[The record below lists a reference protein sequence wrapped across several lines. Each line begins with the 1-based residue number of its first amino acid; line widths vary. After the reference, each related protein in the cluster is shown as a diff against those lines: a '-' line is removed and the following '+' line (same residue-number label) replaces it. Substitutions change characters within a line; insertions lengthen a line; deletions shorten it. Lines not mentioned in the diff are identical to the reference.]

1 MTLSTQ
7 PLSSQR
13 ITIVDYQM
21 GNLRSVEKA
30 LEHVGAKVEIT
41 SDAAKILKAD
51 KLILPGVGAFG
62 DAMRELRNRDLIEP
76 LKTSIAQG
84 KPFLGICLG
93 LQLLFE
99 KGYEGGEHEGL
110 GVLKGNVVRF
120 DLPKQYKVPHMGW
133 NNVTSVQKNV
143 PLLEGL
149 SPEPSM
155 YFVHSYYVVPSDR
168 SLIWLEAD
176 YGHRF
181 CAAIRQG
188 NLYATQF
195 HPEKS
200 QREGL
205 QMLRNFAN
213 LG

>member
-110 GVLKGNVVRF
+110 GVLKGNVIRF

>member
-1 MTLSTQ
+1 
-7 PLSSQR
+7 
-13 ITIVDYQM
+13 
-21 GNLRSVEKA
+21 
-30 LEHVGAKVEIT
+30 
-41 SDAAKILKAD
+41 
-51 KLILPGVGAFG
+51 
-62 DAMRELRNRDLIEP
+62 MRELRNRDLIEP

-110 GVLKGNVVRF
+110 GVLKGNVIRF

>member
-51 KLILPGVGAFG
+51 KLILPGVGTFG

-110 GVLKGNVVRF
+110 GVLKGNVIRF

>member
-110 GVLKGNVVRF
+110 GVLKGNVIRF

-133 NNVTSVQKNV
+133 NEVTSVQKNV